1 MPAPFAKHVAA
12 ALSIL
17 MLSSSVS
24 IAADLTSDEPA
35 YKKPFSVFKNAFDK
49 EASACDDRKIT
60 KSIQKGFQNQA
71 KEELGDDGLEIVSI
85 SGSYQNRA
93 YDTSET
99 RQIARRF
106 CGATAHFNDGQNRT
120 IWYII
125 ESRMGF
131 ASIGDGVTYCVS
143 GFDAWYVHNG
153 ACRVER

>member
-1 MPAPFAKHVAA
+1 MPASSAKYVSA

-24 IAADLTSDEPA
+24 LAADLTSDEPA
-35 YKKPFSVFKNAFDK
+35 YKKPFSAFKKAFDK
-49 EASACDDRKIT
+49 EASACDDSKIS
-60 KSIQKGFQNQA
+60 KSIQKGFKHQA
-71 KEELGDDGLEIVSI
+71 KEELGNDGLEITSI
-85 SGSYQNRA
+85 TGTYQDRA

-99 RQIARRF
+99 RQIARRY
-106 CGATAHFNDGQNRT
+106 CGATAHLSDGRSRNV
-120 IWYII
+120 WYII

-143 GFDAWYVHNG
+143 GFDDWYVHNG